1 METCWNMEHA
11 WNMLPCLQFALP
23 METLRIFLFNSFLL
37 TTNELPS
44 AQSIEEPAIMSVPQ
58 RSLMNVRSC
67 QNLPSQKMQ
76 NIGSFLLLINET
88 EKKGRNFFYSPQNQ
102 QLRLQAC
109 SQTFSEEQ
117 KFSEITFDLTLSRV
131 FFLFLLV
138 NDFLK

>member
-88 EKKGRNFFYSPQNQ
+88 EKKGRNFFYSP
-102 QLRLQAC
+102 
-109 SQTFSEEQ
+109 
-117 KFSEITFDLTLSRV
+117 
-131 FFLFLLV
+131 
-138 NDFLK
+138 